1 MCYDI
6 EFYADEQ
13 LHEFVTYET
22 LDFVSF
28 LDVLQVFLPDSV
40 SSDCAWLKTL
50 TIINPTPLGSD
61 SCTHLGKK

>member
-40 SSDCAWLKTL
+40 SSDCA
-50 TIINPTPLGSD
+50 
-61 SCTHLGKK
+61 

>member
-50 TIINPTPLGSD
+50 TIINPTTLGSD
-61 SCTHLGKK
+61 SCTHLGKT